1 MNYLYKSGFA
11 ALLILPTAAQAHP
24 GTHASIEGIMAA
36 LAHLLSQPDH
46 ALLLAGAALAGAC
59 IAGKAVARMW
69 R

>member
-24 GTHASIEGIMAA
+24 GGHSHVEGIMAA

-46 ALLLAGAALAGAC
+46 ALLLAGAALAGAY
-59 IAGKAVARMW
+59 IARKAVARMW
-69 R
+69 Q